1 MALHADLKLASR
13 LLKGNQPAFDAFFAS
28 YFPRLYRFALVRLGN
43 DHNLAEETA
52 QNVLCQA
59 LSKMSTYR
67 GEATLFAWL
76 CTFCRHEISRQLKAR
91 HRAQGDAPLRED
103 DPAVRAALESLL
115 ASSSRDPDLALQ
127 QTEIARLV
135 RVTLDFLPSVYADA
149 LEMKYV
155 HELPVREIAER
166 IGKSTKATESTLT
179 RAREAFRDAF
189 RSLIDDEI
197 QGNTGDLSAVFE

>member
-67 GEATLFAWL
+67 GEAALFAWL